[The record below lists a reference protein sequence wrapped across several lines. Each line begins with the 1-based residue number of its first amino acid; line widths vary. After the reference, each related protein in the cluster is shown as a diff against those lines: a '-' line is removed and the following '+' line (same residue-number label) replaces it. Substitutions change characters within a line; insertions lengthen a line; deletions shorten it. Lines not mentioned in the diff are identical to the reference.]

1 MPPMSTIAQSETTC
15 HVAPDAILARDVN
28 ARDYAYIGSGTIV
41 RQGITNTEVGTRWSR
56 FGYS

>member
-1 MPPMSTIAQSETTC
+1 MPLIEHGCSTGDHL
-15 HVAPDAILARDVN
+15 HVARGAILAGDVN